1 MSLVGVVSAPT
12 RPQLVS
18 MSALS
23 KQIVRGS
30 EAARFLPPVCYG
42 VSTIDL
48 LAAVFM
54 CTLEKPYPLFSCT
67 TVPLNVRGK
76 RTLPSLVQHHRQLWQ
91 WKWAVHRSLQRC
103 SRWQRARIRA

>member
-1 MSLVGVVSAPT
+1 MSLVGVVSPPT

-30 EAARFLPPVCYG
+30 EAARFLPPVCY
-42 VSTIDL
+42 VVPTIAL
-48 LAAVFM
+48 LAAVFL
-54 CTLEKPYPLFSCT
+54 CTLEKPYPLYSCI

-76 RTLPSLVQHHRQLWQ
+76 RTLPSLVQHH
-91 WKWAVHRSLQRC
+91 
-103 SRWQRARIRA
+103 WQRRQWTVVLKQENSRNCSCVTV